1 MPRHKERARG
11 AGEPMTALL
20 QGYPSSPYPDAACE
34 DAFFAAWRRARELG
48 LALPPFVLLWV
59 RASGATVLGETE
71 VSTSRFVHVYLR
83 DDLGARGTYD
93 TTLHELQHV
102 ADRDLIR
109 AGRMSVDALERRA
122 DAFVAY
128 AQIDR
133 RRGGPLLTFEEYV
146 PLFLGGVHDEG
157 AIERRCSDAM

>member
-1 MPRHKERARG
+1 MACARARKI
-11 AGEPMTALL
+11 A
-20 QGYPSSPYPDAACE
+20 
-34 DAFFAAWRRARELG
+34 
-48 LALPPFVLLWV
+48 LALPLFIVIWV
-59 RASGATVLGETE
+59 RAPRATALGET
-71 VSTSRFVHVYLR
+71 VISTGRLVHVYLR
-83 DDLGARGTYD
+83 DDLGPVGTFE
-93 TTLHELQHV
+93 TALHELRHV
-102 ADRDLIR
+102 ADHDLIR

-122 DAFVAY
+122 NAFVAY